1 MNPLR
6 VLHINAGSRNFG
18 GVSAICLNLYRN
30 INRELVQFDFLTP
43 NETTYREY
51 AAEIR
56 EMGGHIYEF
65 GIDASK
71 QRGKLQLIRKLKRFF
86 AKKKYDV
93 VHVNSGVL
101 SFNALVA
108 YAARKYSG
116 ARVFVHSHSNAG
128 RNRLKEIFSSPIKA
142 YAVKQTDELLAC
154 SKSAAAYMFPR
165 KYAEKAVILDNGID
179 VDSFRFDPD
188 VREKVRT
195 ELNLQGKFVIG
206 HVGRFMKSKNHSYL
220 IRLFA
225 EIKKVKE
232 NAVLLLIGD
241 GELMDSVKQQVQ
253 ELKLQKSVHFLGQR
267 KDMPALYQAMDVFL
281 LPSKAE
287 GFGIVNI
294 EAQTAGLKCVVSDVV
309 PEAANAAGLM
319 VRKSLDAPISEWVDE
334 ILNVPKER
342 KSQHEIIEEKGFNI
356 KASAAML
363 ERMYLDGT
371 RRDRNRNKK

>member
-1 MNPLR
+1 MKPLR

-108 YAARKYSG
+108 HAAKKYSG

-128 RNRLKEIFSSPIKA
+128 RNQLKELFSFPIKA
-142 YAVKQTDELLAC
+142 YTVKQADELLAC

-195 ELNLQGKFVIG
+195 ELDLQGKFVIG

-220 IRLFA
+220 IRIFS
-225 EIKKVKE
+225 EVKKVKE

-253 ELKLQKSVHFLGQR
+253 ELKLQESVHFLGQR

-319 VRKSLDAPISEWVDE
+319 VRKSLSAPISEWVDE
-334 ILNVPKER
+334 ILSVPKER
-342 KSQHEIIEEKGFNI
+342 KSEHEVIEEKGFNI
-356 KASAAML
+356 KASAALL
-363 ERMYLDGT
+363 EKMYL
-371 RRDRNRNKK
+371 NRNWR

>member
-1 MNPLR
+1 MKPLR

-51 AAEIR
+51 ASEIR

-108 YAARKYSG
+108 HAARKYSG

-128 RNRLKEIFSSPIKA
+128 RNRLKELFSSPIKA
-142 YAVKQTDELLAC
+142 YGVKQADELLAC

-165 KYAEKAVILDNGID
+165 KYAEKAVLDNGID

-253 ELKLQKSVHFLGQR
+253 ELKLQESVHFLGQR

-342 KSQHEIIEEKGFNI
+342 KSQYEIIEEKGFNI